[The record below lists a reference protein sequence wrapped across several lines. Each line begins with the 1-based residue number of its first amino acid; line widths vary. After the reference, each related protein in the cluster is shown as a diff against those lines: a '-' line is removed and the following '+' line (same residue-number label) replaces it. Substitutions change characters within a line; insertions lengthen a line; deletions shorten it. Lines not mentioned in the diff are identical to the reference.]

1 VTPARPFADIPSLLA
16 ALGQRAEAEPE
27 AAALTCYRGR
37 VRTGQ
42 LTHREL
48 LQRIAASHRHL
59 AMLGIQRGDRVAVL
73 APNRL
78 EIPVLYLGAL
88 SLGAALVPLNPG
100 APPDDWSYVIEH
112 AEAKLLITDGELA
125 LRLNPLAIPVVR
137 VEEVATPGV
146 GDRGSAGGSDDL
158 AIVLYTSGTTG
169 HPKGVALTQ
178 GNVLANGWSMARR
191 FGLGGRPP
199 ERDTQLA
206 VLPLFHAHAFG
217 FGLMSALTSGSHLV
231 LAERFDPF
239 AWPEIIQRERVTV
252 TSVVPTLLAPL
263 LESRL
268 DAGKVAGLRC
278 LLVSS
283 APLAPAT
290 ARTFEETTGIRL
302 MHGWGLSEYTNFAC
316 CLSPALAD
324 DQRRAL
330 LADGELASI
339 GSPLEDTEVKVID
352 ASGHTLG
359 PEQRGELC
367 VRGPSRMR
375 GYFRDDAATRAAIDA
390 QGWLHTGD
398 EGFFRAGPPPVFFVS
413 GRLKEVIIRGGE
425 KVSPLAVERKI
436 FVHVP
441 ELEGRLVV
449 LGFPHATHGEEVG
462 AYVEGPVLD
471 ETVRQALIA
480 ALDTLSLDLRPK
492 VVLHGTTAIPRTHT
506 GKIQRRKLQP
516 LFARFREVRG
526 PVHIEAI

>member
-1 VTPARPFADIPSLLA
+1 VTPDRPFADIPSLLA
-16 ALGQRAEAEPE
+16 ALAHRAEADPE
-27 AAALTCYRGR
+27 AAALTCYHGR
-37 VRTGQ
+37 TRTGQ

-48 LQRIAASHRHL
+48 LQRIAAAHRHL
-59 AMLGIQRGDRVAVL
+59 AVLGIERGDRVAVL
-73 APNRL
+73 SPNRL

-100 APPDDWSYVIEH
+100 APPEDWSYVIGH
-112 AEAKLLITDGELA
+112 AGAKLLVTDSELA
-125 LRLNPLAIPVVR
+125 VRLQPQAIPVCR

-146 GDRGSAGGSDDL
+146 GERGSAGSADDL

-178 GNVLANGWSMARR
+178 GNVLANGWSMARC
-191 FGLGGRPP
+191 FGLGAQG
-199 ERDTQLA
+199 RDTQLA

-239 AWPEIIQRERVTV
+239 AWPEVIRRESVTV

-263 LESRL
+263 LETRVHA
-268 DAGKVAGLRC
+268 DKVPGLRC

-283 APLAPAT
+283 APLAPGT
-290 ARTFEETTGIRL
+290 ARKFEETTGIRL

-324 DQRRAL
+324 SERRSL
-330 LADGELASI
+330 LEEGELASI
-339 GSPLEDTEVKVID
+339 GSPLEDTEVKVVD
-352 ASGHTLG
+352 AGGRSLG
-359 PEQRGELC
+359 PDQRGELC

-375 GYFRDDAATRAAIDA
+375 GYFHDDAATAAAVDA
-390 QGWLHTGD
+390 DGWLHTGD
-398 EGFFRAGPPPVFFVS
+398 EGFFRAGRRPVFFVS

-425 KVSPLAVERKI
+425 KVSPLAVERMI
-436 FVHVP
+436 FAHVP
-441 ELEGRLVV
+441 ELDGRLVV

-462 AYVEGPVLD
+462 AYIELPVIDAPL
-471 ETVRQALIA
+471 RAALTA

-492 VVLHGTTAIPRTHT
+492 VVLHGSTAIPRTHT

-516 LFARFREVRG
+516 LFARFNEVRG
-526 PVHIEAI
+526 PVHIEAL